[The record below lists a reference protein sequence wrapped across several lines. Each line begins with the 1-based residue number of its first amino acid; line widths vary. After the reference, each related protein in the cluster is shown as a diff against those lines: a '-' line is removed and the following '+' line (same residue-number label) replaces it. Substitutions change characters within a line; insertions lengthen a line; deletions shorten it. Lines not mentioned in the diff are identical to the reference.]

1 MNDVDKRG
9 RLESDPFD
17 ARVTASGT
25 VLISRGGRLVTTVR
39 GKAAERLADALER
52 AGDDDRADPAAAREG
67 DGALQALSARTR
79 RAIAARDVKI
89 TKR

>member
-1 MNDVDKRG
+1 MSSDVDGRG

-39 GKAAERLADALER
+39 GKAAERLAQALDR
-52 AGDDDRADPAAAREG
+52 AGDDRATQLLLAKATG
-67 DGALQALSARTR
+67 HY
-79 RAIAARDVKI
+79 KH
-89 TKR
+89 